1 MLSTRT
7 ENIKYI
13 RTDTISANV
22 ITMTDKF
29 EKALTGQAMMV
40 KYAMCWDILRETLEE
55 LKLQKGCEKKS
66 EFVLGLMR
74 IVEDGVE
81 GL

>member
-1 MLSTRT
+1 MSTRT

-29 EKALTGQAMMV
+29 ERALSGQAMLV

-55 LKLQKGCEKKS
+55 LKLQEGCEKKS
-66 EFVLGLMR
+66 EFVLRLMK
-74 IVEDGVE
+74 IVEDGMERV
-81 GL
+81 

>member
-1 MLSTRT
+1 MYTRT

-22 ITMTDKF
+22 MTMSTKF
-29 EKALTGQAMMV
+29 ENALSGQKMLL

-55 LKLQKGCEKKS
+55 MRHQEGCEKKS
-66 EFVLGLMR
+66 EFVLKLMR
-74 IVEDGVE
+74 IVEDGME
-81 GL
+81 EIA

>member
-1 MLSTRT
+1 MCTRT
-7 ENIKYI
+7 EIIKYI

-29 EKALTGQAMMV
+29 ERALSGQAMLV

-55 LKLQKGCEKKS
+55 LKLQEGCEKKS
-66 EFVLGLMR
+66 EFVLRLMK

-81 GL
+81 KF